1 MLDILLI
8 AVIAI
13 IIGANDASNVFGSAV
28 GSRMVKFRSAI
39 IFFIIFI
46 ILGAVINAENPS
58 KIYGDLVLDY
68 PELKK
73 IFLIILP
80 VVLVTIISLKIK
92 IPSSISQ
99 SIIFSLI
106 GFSLAEKLNINY
118 DLLKKLI
125 YFWVA
130 TPVLAFLFSIIFC
143 WFLFNLVRIFKLN
156 IFQIDYQIRI
166 FLVLFGCIA
175 AFALGAHL
183 TAAIV
188 GIYAPFLN
196 LNIELMNFNLV
207 LDDNKLY
214 FFGSLLI
221 GVGAFIFSQKIV
233 KSIGSQISNIK
244 PIPALAIL
252 LTQILILFTFSSS
265 FIIDSFNL
273 FLPFELFAMPLSAS
287 HITFASIIG
296 IASFN
301 KFREVKPRYTK
312 KIILSWIIIPIS
324 VFCCSFMLA
333 NIYN

>member
-8 AVIAI
+8 AIIAI

-28 GSRMVKFRSAI
+28 GSKMVKFRSAI

-46 ILGAVINAENPS
+46 ILGAVMNAENPS

-118 DLLKKLI
+118 DLFKKLI
-125 YFWVA
+125 YFWIA
-130 TPVLAFLFSIIFC
+130 TPILAFLFSIIFC
-143 WFLFNLVRIFKLN
+143 WILFNLVRIFKLN

-166 FLVLFGCIA
+166 FLVIFGCIA

-252 LTQILILFTFSSS
+252 LTQIIILFSFSSS

-296 IASFN
+296 VASFN

-324 VFCCSFMLA
+324 VFCCSFMLT

>member
-8 AVIAI
+8 AIIAI

-28 GSRMVKFRSAI
+28 GSKMVKFRSAI

-58 KIYGDLVLDY
+58 KISGDLVLDY

-118 DLLKKLI
+118 DLFKKLI
-125 YFWVA
+125 YFWIA
-130 TPVLAFLFSIIFC
+130 TPILAFLFSIIFC
-143 WFLFNLVRIFKLN
+143 WILFNLVRIFKLN

-166 FLVLFGCIA
+166 FLVIFGCIA

-196 LNIELMNFNLV
+196 LNIELLNFNLV

-252 LTQILILFTFSSS
+252 LTQIIILFSFSSS

-296 IASFN
+296 VASFN

-324 VFCCSFMLA
+324 VFCCSFMLT

>member
-8 AVIAI
+8 AIIAI

-28 GSRMVKFRSAI
+28 GSKMVKFRSAI

-118 DLLKKLI
+118 DLFKKLI
-125 YFWVA
+125 YFWIA
-130 TPVLAFLFSIIFC
+130 TPILAFLFSIIFC
-143 WFLFNLVRIFKLN
+143 WILFNLVRIFKLN

-166 FLVLFGCIA
+166 FLVIFGCIA

-196 LNIELMNFNLV
+196 LNIELLNFNLV

-252 LTQILILFTFSSS
+252 LTQIIILFSFSSS

-296 IASFN
+296 VASFN
-301 KFREVKPRYTK
+301 KFREVKPQYTK

-324 VFCCSFMLA
+324 VFCCSFMLT

>member
-8 AVIAI
+8 AIIAI

-28 GSRMVKFRSAI
+28 GSKMVKFRSAI

-73 IFLIILP
+73 IFIIIFP
-80 VVLVTIISLKIK
+80 VVFVTIISLKIK

-99 SIIFSLI
+99 SIIFSLM
-106 GFSLAEKLNINY
+106 GFSMAEKLNINY
-118 DLLKKLI
+118 DLFKKLI
-125 YFWVA
+125 YFWIA

-143 WFLFNLVRIFKLN
+143 WFLTNLFRIFKLN
-156 IFQIDYQIRI
+156 VFQIDYQIRI
-166 FLVLFGCIA
+166 SLVIFGCIA

-196 LNIELMNFNLV
+196 LDIELMNFNLV

-233 KSIGSQISNIK
+233 KTIGSQISNIK

-265 FIIDSFNL
+265 FIINNLNL

-301 KFREVKPRYTK
+301 KFREVKPQYTK

-324 VFCCSFMLA
+324 VFCCSFMFA